1 MEITIICGGHYILYS
16 FRNGTLDLLMADSP
30 ILDYYRATDP
40 GCDLQ
45 RIGETYVEDAY
56 AIGMTKGYV
65 MYGELTRV
73 IGTHPFMCL
82 TLFAQICPRCVLF
95 GKLLQTAITMDN
107 VSFTITHHFYSTP

>member
-1 MEITIICGGHYILYS
+1 MEITTICGGHYILYS

-65 MYGELTRV
+65 GKVDQSHRYTSFYV
-73 IGTHPFMCL
+73 PY
-82 TLFAQICPRCVLF
+82 TLCSNLSSVCALW
-95 GKLLQTAITMDN
+95 
-107 VSFTITHHFYSTP
+107 